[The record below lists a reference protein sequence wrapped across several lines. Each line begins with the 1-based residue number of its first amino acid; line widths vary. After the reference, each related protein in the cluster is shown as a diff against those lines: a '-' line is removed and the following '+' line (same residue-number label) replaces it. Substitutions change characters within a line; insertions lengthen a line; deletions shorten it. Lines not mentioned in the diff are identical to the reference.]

1 MKSEETLQ
9 LTMAEINKKLDRIK
23 YLIEVTAQSS
33 SDTERDYLSSSEAA
47 EYLKVPIG
55 SLYNLVHRRVIPCM
69 KRGKRLYFDRQEL
82 KNVIEK
88 GRRKTMSE
96 LESFA
101 ANHLSSLARK

>member
-1 MKSEETLQ
+1 MKSEELLQ
-9 LTMAEINKKLDRIK
+9 LTMAEINKKLDHITLLVEGK
-23 YLIEVTAQSS
+23 TKNDHESFH
-33 SDTERDYLSSSEAA
+33 DYLSSAEAA

-55 SLYNLVHRRVIPCM
+55 TLYNLVHRRAIPYM
-69 KRGKRLYFDRQEL
+69 KRGKRLYFDRKEL
-82 KNVIEK
+82 KSVIEQ